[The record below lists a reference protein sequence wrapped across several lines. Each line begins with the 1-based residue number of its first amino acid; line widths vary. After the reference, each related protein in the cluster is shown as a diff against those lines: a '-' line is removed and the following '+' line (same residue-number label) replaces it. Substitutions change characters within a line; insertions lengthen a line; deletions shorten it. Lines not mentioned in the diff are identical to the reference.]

1 MSEHCFS
8 VLEALRD
15 FFAATDASGL
25 EDAACRIAKNVGAEI
40 PPNTDWT
47 AAEYEFNRLFVG
59 PAAVPAPPF
68 ASAWSEPDRALM
80 GKAALEARETYHRL
94 GLAVPQEGIIPD
106 DHLSYELEAVLAMKS
121 VLAAGGCTAKADAPG
136 KDGSGQDRPDAG
148 IADLHAWF
156 VGEHL
161 GRWLPPFMQAVGEN
175 AAAGGVV
182 AQATAALAAWFETE
196 RTTTAA
202 PRRA

>member
-1 MSEHCFS
+1 MSKHSFP
-8 VLEALRD
+8 VIEALRD
-15 FFAATDASGL
+15 YFSATDASGL
-25 EDAACRIAKNVGAEI
+25 KDAACRVAKNVGVEL
-40 PPNTDWT
+40 PVDTDWT

-59 PAAVPAPPF
+59 PAAVPAPPY

-106 DHLSYELEAVLAMKS
+106 DHLAYELEALMAMKS
-121 VLAAGGCTAKADAPG
+121 VLAAGGGSPQAGTPG
-136 KDGSGQDRPDAG
+136 SDGPDAD
-148 IADLHAWF
+148 IADLHARF

-161 GRWLPPFMQAVGEN
+161 ARWIPSFVQAVREH
-175 AAAGGVV
+175 ASPGGVA
-182 AQATAALAAWFETE
+182 AQTTEALAAWFENE